1 MLYIIKELLISQ
13 KDFTETNYDRCYNYY
28 SLKMMKT
35 LSTSSWD
42 LLLFSRFL
50 DFCLEFLAI

>member
-35 LSTSSWD
+35 LSTSS
-42 LLLFSRFL
+42 
-50 DFCLEFLAI
+50 